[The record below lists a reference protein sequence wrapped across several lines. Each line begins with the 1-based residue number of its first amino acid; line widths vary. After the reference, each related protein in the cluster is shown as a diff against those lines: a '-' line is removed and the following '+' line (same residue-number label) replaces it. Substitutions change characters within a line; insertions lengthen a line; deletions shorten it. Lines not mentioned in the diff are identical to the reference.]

1 MQKCEGKLQPELRK
15 FSVDPQITSLE
26 VLQSILVKAFD
37 IKSDF
42 TLSYR
47 SLDDFG
53 QEVYL
58 PLLSDWDLDAAF
70 LKSVILLI
78 SNNNN
83 TRLNS
88 KFSLFVG
95 KVSKYLGNK

>member
-1 MQKCEGKLQPELRK
+1 MEIRLIFFVITFFYYKCNNNVIIFVFQQKCEGKLQPELRK

-47 SLDDFG
+47 SVDDYG
-53 QEVYL
+53 QEIHL

-70 LKSVILLI
+70 LK
-78 SNNNN
+78 
-83 TRLNS
+83 
-88 KFSLFVG
+88 
-95 KVSKYLGNK
+95 